1 MIAEP
6 NDYMKG
12 IIARVAVKMGGL
24 GVQATYLRYEP
35 GPIVSS
41 LYYQLGWETPIA
53 KILNK
58 TEDIAIAAG
67 VESVLV
73 FRKGGEICVEIP
85 NKERQI
91 INFDNCLFNLIAKPN
106 QKLHL
111 PLMLGVDAKGENFN
125 LDLVE
130 QPHVLIAGST
140 GGGKSIL
147 LSSLIGA
154 IGVSRTPQEVKLV
167 LVDTKKLDLPLFQNL
182 PHVVDNVETAEQ
194 FHLVMN
200 KLMNVVRSR
209 TEKMKGVARNVTE
222 YNGLVDIAQKLPY
235 YVVFIDE
242 LADLID
248 DDIVRRKVDE
258 TYKSTYATIPFR
270 IKSLVQIC
278 RAAGVHIIAAT
289 QRSSV
294 KVISGDVKANFPTR
308 IALRLPTNAD
318 SRTILSGGGAE
329 NLLGRGDMLI
339 ESPAFSQ
346 LQRAHGSYVSNSD
359 IARILGEADRIREQL
374 LALTATTA

>member
-1 MIAEP
+1 MTSTP
-6 NDYMKG
+6 DDYMKG
-12 IIARVAVKMGGL
+12 IIARIAIKMGGL
-24 GVQATYLRYEP
+24 GVRATYLRYEP

-41 LYYQLGWETPIA
+41 LYYQLSFDTPIA
-53 KILNK
+53 KIVNR

-73 FRKGGEICVEIP
+73 FRKGGEIVVEIP
-85 NKERQI
+85 NRERQVI
-91 INFDNCLFNLIAKPN
+91 GFDNCLYQLMAYKNSP
-106 QKLHL
+106 KLNI
-111 PLMLGVDAKGENFN
+111 PLMLGVDSVGGPFN

-140 GGGKSIL
+140 GGGKSVL

-154 IGVSRTPQEVKLV
+154 IGVAKSAREVKLV

-182 PHVVDNVETAEQ
+182 PHVVDNVETSEQ
-194 FHLVMN
+194 FHQVMN

-209 TEKMKGVARNVTE
+209 TEKMKGIARNVTE
-222 YNGLVDIAQKLPY
+222 YNQLVDEHQRLPY
-235 YVVFIDE
+235 YVMFIDE

-248 DDIVRRKVDE
+248 DDITRRKADE
-258 TYKSTYATIPFR
+258 TYKSAYATVPFR

-318 SRTILSGGGAE
+318 SRTILQGGGAE
-329 NLLGRGDMLI
+329 NLLGKGDMLI
-339 ESPAFSQ
+339 ESPAFAQ
-346 LQRAHGSYVSNSD
+346 LQRCHGSYVSNAD

-374 LALTATTA
+374 LALTC

>member
-6 NDYMKG
+6 NDYTKG
-12 IIARVAVKMGGL
+12 IIARIAVKMSGL
-24 GVQATYLRYEP
+24 GVKATYLRYEP
-35 GPIVSS
+35 GPVVSS

-53 KILNK
+53 RILNR

-85 NKERQI
+85 NSERKVI
-91 INFDNCLFNLIAKPN
+91 GFDTCLFNLMVSKN
-106 QKLHL
+106 EKLNL
-111 PLMLGVDAKGENFN
+111 PLMLGVDSHGTGFN

-140 GGGKSIL
+140 GGGKSVL

-154 IGVSRTPQEVKLV
+154 MAVSRSSKEVRMI

-182 PHVVDNVETAEQ
+182 PHVVDNVETSEQ

-200 KLMNVVRSR
+200 KLMNVVRTR
-209 TEKMKGVARNVTE
+209 TEKMKGIARNITE
-222 YNGLVDIAQKLPY
+222 YNRLVEDSQKLPY
-235 YVVFIDE
+235 YVMFIDE

-248 DDIVRRKVDE
+248 DDITKRKLDE
-258 TYKSTYATIPFR
+258 SYKTAYATVPFR

-278 RAAGVHIIAAT
+278 RAAGIHIVAAT

-294 KVISGDVKANFPTR
+294 KVINGDIKANFPTR
-308 IALRLPTNAD
+308 IALRLPSQAD

-329 NLLGRGDMLI
+329 NLLGKGDMLI
-339 ESPAFSQ
+339 ESPAFAT
-346 LQRAHGSYVSNSD
+346 LKRCHGAFVSNDD
-359 IARILGEADRIREQL
+359 IARILVEADRIREQL
-374 LALTATTA
+374 LMLVS

>member
-1 MIAEP
+1 MVAEP
-6 NDYMKG
+6 DDYIKG
-12 IIARVAVKMGGL
+12 IIARVAVKMQGL
-24 GVQATYLRYEP
+24 GVNAKFLRYEP
-35 GPIVSS
+35 GPIVFS
-41 LYYQLGWETPIA
+41 LCYQLGWETPIA

-58 TEDIAIAAG
+58 TEDVAIAAG

-73 FRKGGEICVEIP
+73 FRKGGEIIVEIP

-91 INFDNCLFNLIAKPN
+91 IGFDNCLYNLMASKDSK
-106 QKLHL
+106 KLAI
-111 PLMLGVDAKGENFN
+111 PLMLGVDAQGVNFN

-140 GGGKSIL
+140 GGGKSVL
-147 LSSLIGA
+147 LSSLIGG
-154 IGVSRTPQEVKLV
+154 IGIAKTPQEVKFI

-182 PHVVDNVETAEQ
+182 PHVIDNVETAEQ
-194 FHLVMN
+194 FHIVMN

-209 TEKMKGVARNVTE
+209 TEKMKGIARNVTE
-222 YNGLVDIAQKLPY
+222 YNQLADASNKLPY
-235 YVVFIDE
+235 YVMFIDE

-248 DDIVRRKVDE
+248 DDIIRSKADE
-258 TYKSTYATIPFR
+258 TYKTAYARVPFR
-270 IKSLVQIC
+270 IKSLIQIC

-294 KVISGDVKANFPTR
+294 KVINGDIKANFPTR

-329 NLLGRGDMLI
+329 SLLGKGDMLI
-339 ESPAFSQ
+339 ESPAFAT
-346 LQRAHGSYVSNSD
+346 LQRAHGSYVSNYD
-359 IARILGEADRIREQL
+359 IARILESADRIREQL
-374 LALTATTA
+374 LALTT